1 MKKKLSTI
9 FFFII
14 GCSNIQNEV
23 PNPTVIVPSIIP
35 EISFSYDSIKATVIT
50 DTDLT
55 NFETLSLL
63 ANRPISIEH
72 LVNLAYPNLHDST
85 IKSFK
90 PLVNKSLALQQ
101 RTRFVNNI
109 ANKDGAIITSYA
121 VDTTW
126 VFKNIREVVNN
137 YNSSLSINTLFDRG
151 GKIPDFVKLVPSTK
165 LLLPVV
171 TLKVPTRASRLPNA
185 PRAYRS
191 GIHRGIDF
199 FSNWGTPIR
208 AVADGVIIRSDLN
221 YEEVPADFRVKML
234 NNASKLK
241 RTPSDIFNELLL
253 GQAVIIDHGFDLF
266 IGFRAITIYAHL
278 SSIDSNII
286 PGYKIKRG
294 DVFGRSGNTGT
305 RPSTLGTRDESHLHW
320 ELILQDNKGEYYFSD
335 SHDNKTNAYSIENLS
350 FGRNFNNVSLSIWV
364 NNMFDKRYPV
374 RGFYFGLLPPNYEDQ
389 LWISYG
395 DPFQAGVSIEYSY

>member
-72 LVNLAYPNLHDST
+72 LVNLAYPNLHDSS

-121 VDTTW
+121 VDTC
-126 VFKNIREVVNN
+126 
-137 YNSSLSINTLFDRG
+137 
-151 GKIPDFVKLVPSTK
+151 
-165 LLLPVV
+165 LLY
-171 TLKVPTRASRLPNA
+171 TSDA
-185 PRAYRS
+185 
-191 GIHRGIDF
+191 
-199 FSNWGTPIR
+199 
-208 AVADGVIIRSDLN
+208 AD
-221 YEEVPADFRVKML
+221 E
-234 NNASKLK
+234 
-241 RTPSDIFNELLL
+241 
-253 GQAVIIDHGFDLF
+253 
-266 IGFRAITIYAHL
+266 
-278 SSIDSNII
+278 
-286 PGYKIKRG
+286 
-294 DVFGRSGNTGT
+294 
-305 RPSTLGTRDESHLHW
+305 
-320 ELILQDNKGEYYFSD
+320 
-335 SHDNKTNAYSIENLS
+335 
-350 FGRNFNNVSLSIWV
+350 
-364 NNMFDKRYPV
+364 
-374 RGFYFGLLPPNYEDQ
+374 
-389 LWISYG
+389 
-395 DPFQAGVSIEYSY
+395 